1 MMGSISRRV
10 AYLSLIGLALLC
22 LGANGK
28 KPQRAQPFG
37 VQAPVQDCKGPGQ
50 ELDVTADQMTFD
62 SKTHTFVFE
71 NNVHVRRCDMTL
83 ECDRLRVMNDAQGN
97 RVERI
102 VATGNVRMQQ
112 GGRRVQAERADYFD
126 TEQKLVLTG
135 EPRAWDPVEKNELT
149 GDEMV
154 LYLATEKLVVK
165 RARVLFHPRQS
176 TSASPSAA
184 ASPKQ

>member
-1 MMGSISRRV
+1 MDRIGRRSV
-10 AYLSLIGLALLC
+10 YCSLMALALLC
-22 LGANGK
+22 LGASGQ
-28 KPQRAQPFG
+28 KPPRAQPFG
-37 VQAPVQDCKGPGQ
+37 TQAPVQDCKGPGQ

-83 ECDRLRVMNDAQGN
+83 KCDRLRVMNDAQKN

-112 GGRRVQAERADYFD
+112 GVRRVQAERAEYFD
-126 TEQKLVLTG
+126 AEQKLVLTG
-135 EPRAWDPVEKNELT
+135 QPRAWDPVEQNELS

-154 LYLATEKLVVK
+154 VYLATEKLVVNQ
-165 RARVLFHPRQS
+165 ARVLFHPRQS
-176 TSASPSAA
+176 TSASPTAA
-184 ASPKQ
+184 VSPKP

>member
-1 MMGSISRRV
+1 MDRIGRRIV
-10 AYLSLIGLALLC
+10 YFSLMALALLC
-22 LGANGK
+22 LGANGQ
-28 KPQRAQPFG
+28 KPPHAQPFG
-37 VQAPVQDCKGPGQ
+37 TQAPVQDCKGPGQ

-83 ECDRLRVMNDAQGN
+83 KCDRLRVMNDAQKN

-112 GGRRVQAERADYFD
+112 GVRRVQAERAEYFD
-126 TEQKLVLTG
+126 AEQKLVLTG
-135 EPRAWDPVEKNELT
+135 QPRAWDPVEQNELS

-154 LYLATEKLVVK
+154 VYLATEKLVVNQ
-165 RARVLFHPRQS
+165 ARVLFHPRQS
-176 TSASPSAA
+176 TSASPTAA
-184 ASPKQ
+184 VSPKP